1 MTTATRLSLLDRARL
16 RDEQAW
22 AELVDLYSPLMVA
35 WCRQLKLSADA
46 TADLIQEVFAA
57 VARSLDTFDASSS
70 GGSFRG
76 WLWTITRNKLR
87 DSLRREARHA
97 PPIGGSTALARLHRL
112 PTECIAEIPDDEPSG
127 IDDLQRLTLA
137 ALKQIEASIQ
147 PQTWQAFWR
156 CVVDG
161 QSTAVVCQELSMT
174 PAAVRQARCR
184 VLNRLRQQLGDS
196 QILS

>member
-35 WCRQLKLSADA
+35 WCRRLKLSADA

-57 VARSLDTFDASSS
+57 VARSLETFDPTSRS
-70 GGSFRG
+70 GSFRG

-87 DSLRREARHA
+87 DAARREARHGR
-97 PPIGGSTALARLHRL
+97 PIGGSTALARLQRVPAEL
-112 PTECIAEIPDDEPSG
+112 DVEIPDDEPSG
-127 IDDLQRLTLA
+127 KDDLQRLTLA
-137 ALKQIEASIQ
+137 ALKQIEATIQ
-147 PQTWQAFWR
+147 PQTWRAFWR

-161 QSTAVVCQELSMT
+161 QSTAMVCQELAMT

-184 VLNRLRQQLGDS
+184 VLNRLREQLGDK
-196 QILS
+196 